1 MNKGERQRDEVV
13 YRNSY
18 NDGRDCVWHL
28 LFNHLFHQEFVYS
41 NFRTSWLKLETR
53 SHRGGTI
60 LGKSNNART
69 LAIRAQVNFVNAD
82 EAKELIAEG
91 YTVIDVRDK
100 SQYDRAHIKS
110 CYHVPLFI
118 KNEDNDIGTIVKR
131 TVHNNFSGL
140 FFGIPFTK
148 PNPEFVQSVK
158 GQFSPQSKLLL
169 VCQEGLRSAVAA
181 SKLEQA
187 GFQEI
192 ACITSGLQKVKPGV
206 FDSVG
211 STELQDAGKAGLVT
225 VQGKISAVLGT
236 VLVCAYL
243 FITFFP
249 DQAEKLLQLAP
260 TG

>member
-1 MNKGERQRDEVV
+1 MAGIAFGTCC
-13 YRNSY
+13 STISST
-18 NDGRDCVWHL
+18 
-28 LFNHLFHQEFVYS
+28 S

-192 ACITSGLQKVKPGV
+192 ACITSGLQKVKPVARCWQSWFGNSTRKDLSCTWNRASLCV
-206 FDSVG
+206 FVHH
-211 STELQDAGKAGLVT
+211 
-225 VQGKISAVLGT
+225 
-236 VLVCAYL
+236 
-243 FITFFP
+243 
-249 DQAEKLLQLAP
+249 LLP
-260 TG
+260 